1 MTEFGIRVRL
11 KIVILWVRVP
21 PALPKADWSCVHPLA
36 NDLENRDKDYYLCKV
51 LKVDTPYKKFI
62 LHKSFTGMAKDG
74 LTKKI
79 PILKQNNPM

>member
-21 PALPKADWSCVHPLA
+21 PALPKADWSCVHALA
-36 NDLENRDKDYYLCKV
+36 NDLENRDKGYYLCKV

-62 LHKSFTGMAKDG
+62 LHKSFTEMTKDG
-74 LTKKI
+74 LTKRI
-79 PILKQNNPM
+79 PTLK